1 VALREH
7 SYAGNQY
14 NSAIWLSRI
23 LGSTIHLG
31 TRQQAKGVCS
41 RSGSK
46 TLNLHDL
53 RAAYTYYASFLY
65 FAVVQV
71 YVLILSFYLVAHA
84 FIGGSLDFNLND
96 GVGAF
101 LKSFFSSASAG
112 IVVIALASTYGI
124 YFVTS
129 LLYMDPWHMLTSIW
143 AYAAGLTSSINILMV
158 YAFCNW
164 NDVSW
169 GTKGS
174 DKADSLPSAQTKKQG
189 KDSGPF
195 IEEANKTQSD
205 IDSQFARTVKLAL
218 SPFVQEPPNDEKS
231 LDDSYKAFRTKLI
244 VLWTFSNA
252 LLCICIT
259 SESIDKIAFTVSVV
273 FFWSFTNIIIV
284 FR

>member
-1 VALREH
+1 
-7 SYAGNQY
+7 
-14 NSAIWLSRI
+14 
-23 LGSTIHLG
+23 
-31 TRQQAKGVCS
+31 
-41 RSGSK
+41 
-46 TLNLHDL
+46 
-53 RAAYTYYASFLY
+53 
-65 FAVVQV
+65 
-71 YVLILSFYLVAHA
+71 
-84 FIGGSLDFNLND
+84 
-96 GVGAF
+96 
-101 LKSFFSSASAG
+101 
-112 IVVIALASTYGI
+112 
-124 YFVTS
+124 
-129 LLYMDPWHMLTSIW
+129 MLTSIW

-218 SPFVQEPPNDEKS
+218 SPFAEEPPNAEKS

-259 SESIDKIAFTVSVV
+259 SESIDKIAFTVCVV
-273 FFWSFTNIIIV
+273 FCWSFTNIIIV